1 MFLILMQIIKTL
13 KLIIIYRG
21 VVDIN
26 IQKIKEKIWIIIS
39 LNHKDMLSEQHL
51 FTLNKNFGKVL
62 AY

>member
-26 IQKIKEKIWIIIS
+26 IKILK
-39 LNHKDMLSEQHL
+39 
-51 FTLNKNFGKVL
+51 KNFG
-62 AY
+62 